1 MRFVPGFVV
10 VSCLLLVVGCSGNG
24 VPGSTS
30 PVGSVRVALGLYS
43 GLLDPEWTLTAE
55 QVAALDSALMAL
67 PDGTGSPPAGGL
79 GYHGF
84 TIMRPGSTLVA
95 YLGAVASPGDGP
107 RTVKADPTR
116 SIERY
121 LLETSRPHVTADEY
135 EAAKR
140 ALAGP

>member
-1 MRFVPGFVV
+1 MRIVPGFVV

-24 VPGSTS
+24 VGGSTS
-30 PVGSVRVALGLYS
+30 PVESVRVALGLYS
-43 GLLDPEWTLTAE
+43 GRPDPEWTLTAE
-55 QVAALDSALMAL
+55 QVAALDEALTAL
-67 PDGTGSPPAGGL
+67 PDSTGSPPAGGL

-95 YLGAVASPGDGP
+95 YLGAVAPPGNGP
-107 RTVKADPTR
+107 RTMKADPTR

-121 LLETSRPHVTADEY
+121 LLETSRAHVTADDY